1 MRVENSGKE
10 TKEVSLCQCL
20 EPTIYLLLFAL
31 RDPGFLSQVPQNKGQ
46 VHVSIPSSPY
56 IFTCGLSVIVLVLG
70 FRNSLRLSCA
80 ASSELLLLALLETS
94 SCQVA
99 AE

>member
-10 TKEVSLCQCL
+10 TKEVSPCQCL
-20 EPTIYLLLFAL
+20 EPTMYFLLFAL
-31 RDPGFLSQVPQNKGQ
+31 RGPGFSSQVPQNKGQ

-56 IFTCGLSVIVLVLG
+56 ISICGLSVIVLLLG
-70 FRNSLRLSCA
+70 FRNSLRLSCT
-80 ASSELLLLALLETS
+80 ASSELLLHVLPETS

>member
-31 RDPGFLSQVPQNKGQ
+31 RDPGFSSQVPQNKGQ

-56 IFTCGLSVIVLVLG
+56 IFICGLSVIVLVLG